1 MFSIIIPIYNEQE
14 SIKYLI
20 EEIYSSLKEFRD
32 FEIIIVNDFS
42 SDDSLE
48 VLKTINKNID
58 FKIINNKKNEG
69 QSFSINNGIMNSKFD
84 IIITL
89 DGDGQ
94 NNPADIPNLLKNYQ
108 SSNELKLVGGIRVNR
123 KDNMIKILSSKTAN
137 FIRSNYLN
145 DNCIDTGCS
154 LKVFDKKIFLK
165 FPYFDGIHRFLPAL
179 FNGYGYKTNFI
190 NVDHRPRVRGYS
202 KYGTIDRLFKGITD
216 MIRVKKIIK
225 HNKNNNN
232 EH

>member
-48 VLKTINKNID
+48 VLNTINKNIH

-69 QSFSINNGIMNSKFD
+69 QSFSINNGIMNSKFY

-123 KDNMIKILSSKTAN
+123 KDNMI
-137 FIRSNYLN
+137 
-145 DNCIDTGCS
+145 
-154 LKVFDKKIFLK
+154 
-165 FPYFDGIHRFLPAL
+165 
-179 FNGYGYKTNFI
+179 
-190 NVDHRPRVRGYS
+190 
-202 KYGTIDRLFKGITD
+202 
-216 MIRVKKIIK
+216 
-225 HNKNNNN
+225 
-232 EH
+232 

>member
-108 SSNELKLVGGIRVNR
+108 SSNELKS
-123 KDNMIKILSSKTAN
+123 KDSDL
-137 FIRSNYLN
+137 
-145 DNCIDTGCS
+145 
-154 LKVFDKKIFLK
+154 
-165 FPYFDGIHRFLPAL
+165 
-179 FNGYGYKTNFI
+179 
-190 NVDHRPRVRGYS
+190 
-202 KYGTIDRLFKGITD
+202 
-216 MIRVKKIIK
+216 
-225 HNKNNNN
+225 
-232 EH
+232 